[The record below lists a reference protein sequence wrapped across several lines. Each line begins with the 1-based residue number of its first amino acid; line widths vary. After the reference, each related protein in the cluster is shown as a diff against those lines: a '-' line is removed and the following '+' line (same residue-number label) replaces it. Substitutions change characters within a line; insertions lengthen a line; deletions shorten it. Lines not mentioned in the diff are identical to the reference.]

1 LPKHRR
7 CYCPSGTEGKALP
20 LNLAKRT
27 TRKSPAIAPGL
38 GADVVQHVEL
48 ALLAP
53 GIYMGLSLAHLV
65 WDAPLPEAIRT
76 RLSADSDVHML
87 SHRMPATLLEYHRA
101 GVNEEQA
108 GALYFPLKD
117 SWWERRLFGL
127 ILDWN
132 RIGAAGNL
140 RASGMTDRKIV
151 KMSRDA
157 WAPDHLSLL
166 SRIRRLKG

>member
-1 LPKHRR
+1 MSNWR
-7 CYCPSGTEGKALP
+7 CQRL
-20 LNLAKRT
+20 
-27 TRKSPAIAPGL
+27 
-38 GADVVQHVEL
+38 V
-48 ALLAP
+48 
-53 GIYMGLSLAHLV
+53 YMGLSLAHLV